1 MFGTKYQ
8 RRAVAYIAA
17 VLVAPLSVLSGCS
30 HSAQPPASGSAA
42 APRAAGAAGAPHSAA
57 EIQSNM
63 DKIKSD
69 SSLSSAQ
76 KQIML
81 NEMQHAMPGT
91 AGAK

>member
-8 RRAVAYIAA
+8 RRAVAYIAV
-17 VLVAPLSVLSGCS
+17 VLAAPLTILSGCS
-30 HSAQPPASGSAA
+30 HSAQSPVSGSAV

-81 NEMQHAMPGT
+81 NEMQHVTPGT
-91 AGAK
+91 ASAK